1 MSQDSLLLGTKIR
14 QICADRGISVR
25 QVERDSGLSERTI
38 NRWDTNSPSIDKV
51 IAVANTLG
59 LTVDELISGTKNPAT
74 KSDGIGQEALAAF
87 IASIPKMSEEQ
98 VDLLQ
103 LIAKKYKTDQ

>member
-1 MSQDSLLLGTKIR
+1 MSQNSLFLGSRIR
-14 QICADRGISVR
+14 QICVDRGISVR

-38 NRWDTNSPSIDKV
+38 NRWDTNTPSIDKV

-59 LTVDELISGTKNPAT
+59 MTLDELISGTKKPAT
-74 KSDGIGQEALAAF
+74 KGDGIEQESLAAF

-98 VDLLQ
+98 VALLE
-103 LIAKKYKTDQ
+103 LIAKSYKSDQ